1 MPSIQIVLTDEEDRT
16 LSELRV
22 ATTVPQRTRDR
33 AHMLRLNAQDGP
45 YLSLLKS
52 LSVTSTR
59 CGQPYD
65 DGTGVRGLWEA
76 LGRGAKQ
83 NGKRLIYKLLNN
95 GLSKTLAPTIVIN
108 WLRSYPSRGRSS

>member
-1 MPSIQIVLTDEEDRT
+1 
-16 LSELRV
+16 
-22 ATTVPQRTRDR
+22 
-33 AHMLRLNAQDGP
+33 MLKDGP
-45 YLSLLKS
+45 YLSLEIFECHEHT
-52 LSVTSTR
+52 VGNPTTMAR
-59 CGQPYD
+59 Q
-65 DGTGVRGLWEA
+65 GVRGLWEA

>member
-1 MPSIQIVLTDEEDRT
+1 MPASIQIVLTDEEDRT

-33 AHMLRLNAQDGP
+33 AHMLRLKDVPVIAE
-45 YLSLLKS
+45 S

-65 DGTGVRGLWEA
+65 DGDKGLWEA